1 MAVTMPEGTL
11 GERLERYLEGFGN
24 RHGLEESGIE
34 DGVVNLTVS
43 PESVPAVLATARE
56 DLNIRHLSYLT
67 VVDRQGFFEITY
79 ALADLR
85 GADVRVKTTIQGEEP
100 VIGTVTHVY
109 PTANWHEAGG
119 VRHVRGRV
127 RGASRLAADVHV
139 AGPLRPPPAFEELR
153 DKRPPDLRRVAIAM
167 LREEKN
173 LGSQSLG
180 GTEGGRLTNPDI
192 RDEFGLETLDM
203 NMGPQHPAMHGLL
216 RLILELDGETV
227 VRCDPVM
234 GYLHRCQEKIAEN
247 RMYPAVIP
255 LTDRLDYFAN
265 IHNEH
270 GYCLAVEDLLD
281 VEIPPRAEYIRVLM
295 SELMRLASH
304 IPSLGFLMLELGA
317 FTPILY
323 GFRERERIQTLFEAI
338 TGARMMFHY
347 VRIGGVK
354 ADLPPDIP
362 QRIWDYIESL
372 EANYQSDFVDLVQGN
387 EIFIS
392 RTRNVGRM
400 SPDKALDMGLTGP
413 PLRCTGVDF
422 DIRRDYPYSIYNELD
437 FDVITEDAGD
447 VEASYKVRVREI
459 LESIKLI
466 KQCLE
471 KLPEGEV
478 MGDTGR
484 RIRPAEGEGF
494 SRIES
499 PRGEFSVHVVSD
511 GTDTPYRVHYRD
523 PSFCNMQLLQEI
535 VPGHYLPDIMP
546 IMGLIDPVSGGWD
559 K

>member
-1 MAVTMPEGTL
+1 MLKDEKRVESITL
-11 GERLERYLEGFGN
+11 
-24 RHGLEESGIE
+24 SGR
-34 DGVVNLTVS
+34 
-43 PESVPAVLATARE
+43 ESV
-56 DLNIRHLSYLT
+56 
-67 VVDRQGFFEITY
+67 
-79 ALADLR
+79 
-85 GADVRVKTTIQGEEP
+85 
-100 VIGTVTHVY
+100 
-109 PTANWHEAGG
+109 
-119 VRHVRGRV
+119 
-127 RGASRLAADVHV
+127 RLA
-139 AGPLRPPPAFEELR
+139 
-153 DKRPPDLRRVAIAM
+153 
-167 LREEKN
+167 
-173 LGSQSLG
+173 
-180 GTEGGRLTNPDI
+180 NPDV

-265 IHNEH
+265 MHNEH
-270 GYCLAVEDLLD
+270 GYVLAVEDLLD

-295 SELMRLASH
+295 CELMRLASH

-323 GFRERERIQTLFEAI
+323 CFRERERIQTIFEAV

-347 VRIGGVK
+347 IRIGGVK

-362 QRIWDYIESL
+362 QKIWDYIEGL
-372 EANYQSDFVDLVQGN
+372 EQRFQSDFVDLIQGN

-392 RTRNVGRM
+392 RTRGVGTM
-400 SPDKALDMGLTGP
+400 SQEKALEMGLTGP

-422 DIRRDYPYSIYNELD
+422 DIRRDYPYSIYPELE
-437 FDVITEDAGD
+437 FDVITDQAGD
-447 VEASYKVRVREI
+447 VEASYRVRIAEA
-459 LESIKLI
+459 LQSIRLI

-471 KLPEGEV
+471 KMPEGEV
-478 MGDTGR
+478 MGDLGR
-484 RIRPAEGEGF
+484 RLRPAEGDGF
-494 SRIES
+494 GRVES

-511 GTDTPYRVHYRD
+511 GSDTPYRVHYRD
-523 PSFCNMQLLQEI
+523 PSFCNMQLLQEVI
-535 VPGHYLPDIMP
+535 PGHYLPDIMP